1 MIINTLG
8 PTATDCFYAINR
20 IKLKVDVIVLYD
32 SFDSIVNCFDKL
44 KGQYI
49 LLPVA
54 FESSIKNYSWKD
66 FNFEYHKRIEIVD
79 SFHSFTKGMVLI
91 ENCNYKINRAIIQPA
106 TEILMLNY
114 LKKKSMD
121 LRIDFTHSKVMANKK
136 FLEEGYRFSIVSQE
150 TIINNDDI
158 IICETFFP
166 EMIWCLYR
174 VKG

>member
-1 MIINTLG
+1 
-8 PTATDCFYAINR
+8 
-20 IKLKVDVIVLYD
+20 
-32 SFDSIVNCFDKL
+32 
-44 KGQYI
+44 
-49 LLPVA
+49 
-54 FESSIKNYSWKD
+54 
-66 FNFEYHKRIEIVD
+66 
-79 SFHSFTKGMVLI
+79 
-91 ENCNYKINRAIIQPA
+91 NCNYKINRAIIQPA

-158 IICETFFP
+158 IICETFSP

>member
-1 MIINTLG
+1 
-8 PTATDCFYAINR
+8 
-20 IKLKVDVIVLYD
+20 
-32 SFDSIVNCFDKL
+32 
-44 KGQYI
+44 
-49 LLPVA
+49 
-54 FESSIKNYSWKD
+54 
-66 FNFEYHKRIEIVD
+66 
-79 SFHSFTKGMVLI
+79 
-91 ENCNYKINRAIIQPA
+91 
-106 TEILMLNY
+106 LMLNY

-158 IICETFFP
+158 IICETFSP